1 MIKNQRSKALY
12 LHKKSPQLI
21 RGLKTN
27 NHENSII
34 DEIQYKYIYLV
45 L

>member
-1 MIKNQRSKALY
+1 MIKNQRSKLFTFI
-12 LHKKSPQLI
+12 KKSPQLI